1 MRSAFFGLE
10 IAKRSL
16 FTHQHSLNVTGH
28 NIANANTEGY
38 SRQRGIH
45 AATYP
50 QFSYSLNRPTFAGIT
65 GTGVEMQEIRRMRDQ
80 FIDRDFRNEN
90 QIFGEWETKRDILQ
104 KIEYIFNEPS
114 DSGIRSVLDEFW
126 NSFQELSKN
135 PENPTVRAV
144 VHQRGIALAETINH
158 TYTQFKELQMQ
169 VNEAIDVKVK
179 EINSLSLQIADLN
192 DQILKTEATGDNAND
207 LRDRRDLLVDQ
218 LSKIVKL
225 YVDED
230 NNGMYTISVT
240 GAALVTG
247 KYYNPIEFDVTDITS
262 VITFTDL
269 GYNLV
274 TDGGELKGLLEMR
287 DNALPYYMDGLK
299 KLAENLAKEINDIHR
314 SGCGLG
320 DPTSD
325 PHLTDEEFFIY
336 EPDGSGGERL
346 LAVNPVLAVLE
357 RIAAAKMPDPPA
369 PPPPGDGSN
378 ALEIAQL
385 RYSKFS
391 ALSNATFDDYTKSL
405 ISALGVDT
413 QEAIRMT
420 DNQELL
426 LTQIENR
433 RESVSGV
440 SLDEEMSNMI
450 KFQHGYNSAA
460 RMVTAIDEMLEVVV
474 NKMGIVGR

>member
-1 MRSAFFGLE
+1 VRSAFFGLE

-158 TYTQFKELQMQ
+158 TYTQFKKLQMQ

-287 DNALPYYMDGLK
+287 DNALPYYMKGLEDIAQA
-299 KLAENLAKEINDIHR
+299 LMDEINPIH
-314 SGCGLG
+314 STGFGLG
-320 DPTSD
+320 DASVDPT
-325 PHLTDEEFFIY
+325 LTGNDFFI
-336 EPDGSGGERL
+336 SGTGNNLIEL
-346 LAVNPVLAVLE
+346 NPALDVLE
-357 RIAAAKMPDPPA
+357 RIAAASSNNT
-369 PPPPGDGSN
+369 PGDGSN
-378 ALEIAQL
+378 ALLIAQL
-385 RYSKFS
+385 KQKKI
-391 ALSNATFDDYTKSL
+391 ATLANGTFDDYTKSL

-420 DNQELL
+420 DNQQLL

>member
-50 QFSYSLNRPTFAGIT
+50 QLSYSLNRPTFAGIT
-65 GTGVEMQEIRRMRDQ
+65 GTGVEMQEIKRMRDQ
-80 FIDRDFRNEN
+80 FIDRDFRKEN

-135 PENPTVRAV
+135 PESLSVRSI
-144 VHQRGIALAETINH
+144 VHQRGEAVAETINH
-158 TYTQFKELQMQ
+158 TYAQFIELRKQ
-169 VNEAIDVKVK
+169 VNEEIDIKVE
-179 EINSLSLQIADLN
+179 EINNLSRQIADLN
-192 DQILKTEATGDNAND
+192 DQIFKTEATGDNAND
-207 LRDRRDLLVDQ
+207 LRDKRDLLVDQ

-247 KYYNPIEFDVTDITS
+247 KYYNSVEFDVTDITGS
-262 VITFTDL
+262 ITFADM

-274 TDGGELKGLLEMR
+274 TNGGELKGLLEMR
-287 DNALPYYMDGLK
+287 DNIVPNYMKGLED
-299 KLAENLAKEINDIHR
+299 LAQTLMDEINSIH
-314 SGCGLG
+314 SVGFGLG
-320 DPTSD
+320 DPILD
-325 PHLTDEEFFIY
+325 PTLTGNDFFID
-336 EPDGSGGERL
+336 PGGDKL
-346 LAVNPVLAVLE
+346 IVVNPDLDVLE
-357 RIAAAKMPDPPA
+357 RIAAATNPNS
-369 PPPPGDGSN
+369 PGDGSN
-378 ALEIAQL
+378 ALLIAQL
-385 RYSKFS
+385 NSKKI
-391 ALSNATFDDYTKSL
+391 AVLGNTTFDDFTKSL
-405 ISALGVDT
+405 ISALGVDA
-413 QEAIRMT
+413 QEAVRMA
-420 DNQELL
+420 DNHELL
-426 LTQIENR
+426 LTQVENR
-433 RESVSGV
+433 REAVSGV
-440 SLDEEMSNMI
+440 SFDEEMSNII

>member
-144 VHQRGIALAETINH
+144 VHQRGIALAKTINH

-287 DNALPYYMDGLK
+287 DNALPYYMKGLEDIAQA
-299 KLAENLAKEINDIHR
+299 LMDEINPIH
-314 SGCGLG
+314 STGFGLG
-320 DPTSD
+320 DASVDPT
-325 PHLTDEEFFIY
+325 LTGNDFFI
-336 EPDGSGGERL
+336 SGTGNNLIEL
-346 LAVNPVLAVLE
+346 NPALDVLE
-357 RIAAAKMPDPPA
+357 RIAAASSNNT
-369 PPPPGDGSN
+369 PGDGSN
-378 ALEIAQL
+378 ALLIAQL
-385 RYSKFS
+385 KQKKI
-391 ALSNATFDDYTKSL
+391 ATLANGTFDDYTKSL
-405 ISALGVDT
+405 ISVLGVDT

>member
-1 MRSAFFGLE
+1 VRSAFFGLE
-10 IAKRSL
+10 IAKRAL
-16 FTHQHSLNVTGH
+16 FTHQHSLYVTGH

-287 DNALPYYMDGLK
+287 DNALPYYMKGLEDIAQA
-299 KLAENLAKEINDIHR
+299 LMDEINPIH
-314 SGCGLG
+314 STGFGLG
-320 DPTSD
+320 DASVDPT
-325 PHLTDEEFFIY
+325 LTGNDFFIS
-336 EPDGSGGERL
+336 GSGNNLIEL
-346 LAVNPVLAVLE
+346 NPALNVLE
-357 RIAAAKMPDPPA
+357 RIAAASSNNT
-369 PPPPGDGSN
+369 PGDGSN
-378 ALEIAQL
+378 ALLIAQL
-385 RYSKFS
+385 KQKKI
-391 ALSNATFDDYTKSL
+391 ATLANGTFDDYTKSL

-420 DNQELL
+420 DNQQLL

>member
-10 IAKRSL
+10 IAKRAL
-16 FTHQHSLNVTGH
+16 FTHQHSLYVTGH

-207 LRDRRDLLVDQ
+207 LRDRRDFLVDQ

-287 DNALPYYMDGLK
+287 DNALPYYMKGLEDIAQA
-299 KLAENLAKEINDIHR
+299 LMDEINPIH
-314 SGCGLG
+314 STGFGLG
-320 DPTSD
+320 DASVDPT
-325 PHLTDEEFFIY
+325 LTGNDFFIS
-336 EPDGSGGERL
+336 GSGNNLIEL
-346 LAVNPVLAVLE
+346 NPALNVLE
-357 RIAAAKMPDPPA
+357 RIAAASSNNT
-369 PPPPGDGSN
+369 PGDGSN
-378 ALEIAQL
+378 ALLIAQL
-385 RYSKFS
+385 KQKKI
-391 ALSNATFDDYTKSL
+391 ATLANGTFDDYTKSL

-420 DNQELL
+420 DNQQLL

>member
-1 MRSAFFGLE
+1 VRSAFFGLE
-10 IAKRSL
+10 IAKRAL
-16 FTHQHSLNVTGH
+16 FTHQHSLYVTGH

-287 DNALPYYMDGLK
+287 DNALPYYMKGLEDIAQA
-299 KLAENLAKEINDIHR
+299 LMDEINPIH
-314 SGCGLG
+314 STGFGLG
-320 DPTSD
+320 DASVDPT
-325 PHLTDEEFFIY
+325 LTGNDFFI
-336 EPDGSGGERL
+336 SGTGNNLIEL
-346 LAVNPVLAVLE
+346 NPALDVLE
-357 RIAAAKMPDPPA
+357 RIAAASSNNT
-369 PPPPGDGSN
+369 PGDGSN
-378 ALEIAQL
+378 ALLIAQL
-385 RYSKFS
+385 KQKKI
-391 ALSNATFDDYTKSL
+391 ATLANGTFDDYTKSL

-420 DNQELL
+420 DNQQLL

>member
-230 NNGMYTISVT
+230 NNSMYTISVT

-247 KYYNPIEFDVTDITS
+247 KYYNPIEFDVADITS

-287 DNALPYYMDGLK
+287 DNALPYYMKGLEDIAQA
-299 KLAENLAKEINDIHR
+299 LMDEINPIH
-314 SGCGLG
+314 STGFGLG
-320 DPTSD
+320 DVGVDPT
-325 PHLTDEEFFIY
+325 LTGNDFFISGTGNNLI
-336 EPDGSGGERL
+336 ELNPDL
-346 LAVNPVLAVLE
+346 DVLE
-357 RIAAAKMPDPPA
+357 RIAAASSNNT
-369 PPPPGDGSN
+369 PGDGSN
-378 ALEIAQL
+378 ALRIAQL
-385 RYSKFS
+385 KQ
-391 ALSNATFDDYTKSL
+391 AKIATLANGTFDDYTKSL

-460 RMVTAIDEMLEVVV
+460 RMITAIDEMLEVVV
-474 NKMGIVGR
+474 NRMGIVGR